1 MEKADPTL
9 HMRFEQ
15 QIPDFLADELSNQHL
30 EDFLEHYDTCKI
42 CREELSV
49 RYLIGEGLA
58 KLETG
63 EPFNMEKELSAY
75 VQLERSRLR
84 RREHFV
90 QLAIGYEVLT
100 VAVFAAAVVV
110 SIVVGVW

>member
-1 MEKADPTL
+1 METTDPTI
-9 HMRFEQ
+9 HMTFEQ
-15 QIPDFLADELSNQHL
+15 QIPDFLADRLPNQKL
-30 EDFLEHYDTCKI
+30 EDFLEHYDDCRS

-63 EPFNMEKELSAY
+63 EPFNLEKELSAY
-75 VQLERSRLR
+75 VQQERSRLR
-84 RREHFV
+84 RRVHFV

-100 VAVFAAAVVV
+100 LAVFAAAVVV
-110 SIVVGVW
+110 SIVVGIW

>member
-1 MEKADPTL
+1 MEITDPTI
-9 HMRFEQ
+9 HMTFEQ
-15 QIPDFLADELSNQHL
+15 QIPDFLADRLSNQGL
-30 EDFLEHYDTCKI
+30 EDFLEHYDECKS
-42 CREELSV
+42 CQEELSV

-63 EPFNMEKELSAY
+63 EPFNLEKELSAY
-75 VQLERSRLR
+75 VQQERSRLH
-84 RREHFV
+84 RRERFV

-100 VAVFAAAVVV
+100 LAVFAAAVVV

>member
-1 MEKADPTL
+1 MEKTDPTL
-9 HMRFEQ
+9 HMKFEQ
-15 QIPDFLADELSNQHL
+15 QIPDFLADRLTNQRL
-30 EDFLEHYDTCKI
+30 ESFLEHYDACRS

-63 EPFNMEKELSAY
+63 EPFNLEKELSGY
-75 VQLERSRLR
+75 VQLERGRLR

-100 VAVFAAAVVV
+100 LAVFAAAVVV
-110 SIVVGVW
+110 SLVLGVW